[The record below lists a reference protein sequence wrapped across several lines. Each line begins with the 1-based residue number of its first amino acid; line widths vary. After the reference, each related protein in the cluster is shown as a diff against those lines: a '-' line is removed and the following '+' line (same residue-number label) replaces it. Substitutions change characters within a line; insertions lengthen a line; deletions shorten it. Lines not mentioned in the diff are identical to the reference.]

1 MAMDPRAR
9 FRDRKPSCTVQC
21 AVNQE
26 ILEHLQGKVMTA
38 PERVFKRGT
47 KPCLFGKGGTCCHV
61 CNMGPC
67 QIIEGVEEMRG
78 VCGATAATVASRNFC
93 RMVAG
98 GTSAHSDHGRGIA
111 EVFYETVHGETEDF
125 EIKDENKLR
134 LVAYYFGL
142 DPKKETREL
151 AREVA
156 VEALKQFGQQKGPL
170 AFVKRAPEKRQA
182 KWQELG
188 VVPRGVDREVVELLH
203 RTTVGVDQ
211 DFRSLLKAS
220 VRCALA
226 DGWGGSMLAT
236 ELQDILFGTPV
247 PIRATVNLGVLKED
261 MVNVTVHG
269 HEPEVA
275 EALAMAAQDP
285 EIIKEAQKVGAK
297 GINLAGICCTGNEVL
312 MRRGIPI
319 AGSFVQQEMALATG
333 AVEAMIV
340 DVQCIMQNVATVAQ
354 AFHTAVITVSDKAEI
369 EGAMHIPFDHQ
380 HPVES
385 AKKILREAI
394 SRFPKRDKARVY
406 IPKNKMDVVAGFSH
420 ETILYI
426 LGGRFRA
433 SYKPLN
439 ENIINGRILGVA
451 AIVGCDNFRV
461 FDEVHVELA
470 KELIANNVLVVAT
483 GCAATGL
490 GRAGLLS
497 PEAAS
502 LAGDSLREVLEAVGC
517 PPVLHMGSCVDNS
530 RILIALTEM
539 VNTGGLGEDID
550 ELPAVGCA
558 PQWMSEK
565 AVAIGNYFVGSGAC
579 VVFGPN
585 FPTEKSQVAT
595 DYLFHEF
602 KNIFGAHW
610 LVARSAKEFAAV
622 MIDKI
627 NEKRKNLGID
637 KPKPRILFD
646 MAMRRALESP
656 KVTSPFHGLG
666 CFGPT
671 HLRVEEE
678 EEKAA

>member
-1 MAMDPRAR
+1 MEPRL
-9 FRDRKPSCTVQC
+9 KKKESCLSCV
-21 AVNQE
+21 VNQDVYE
-26 ILEHLQGKVMTA
+26 KIQGKVLTA
-38 PERVFKRGT
+38 PDRVGKRGT

-78 VCGATAATVASRNFC
+78 VCGATAATVAARNFC
-93 RMVAG
+93 RMVAAG
-98 GTSAHSDHGRGIA
+98 SSAHSDHGRGIA
-111 EVFYETVHGETEDF
+111 EVFYATVHGEAEDF
-125 EIKDENKLR
+125 EIKDEKKLR
-134 LVAYYFGL
+134 MVAYYFGL
-142 DPKKETREL
+142 DHKKPVKEL
-151 AREVA
+151 AKEVA
-156 VEALKQFGQQKGPL
+156 VKALEEFGKQHGEL
-170 AFVKRAPEKRQA
+170 AFIKRAPEKRQEIWR
-182 KWQELG
+182 KLG
-188 VVPRGVDREVVELLH
+188 VVPRGVDREVVEMLH

-211 DFRSLLKAS
+211 DYRSLLKAS

-226 DGWGGSMLAT
+226 DGWGGSMIAT
-236 ELQDILFGTPV
+236 ELQDILLGTPQ

-275 EALAMAAQDP
+275 EALAIAAQDP
-285 EIIKEAQKVGAK
+285 EILEEAKKVGAK

-319 AGSFVQQEMALATG
+319 AGSFVQQELALATG

-354 AFHTAVITVSDKAEI
+354 AYHTAVITVSDKAEI
-369 EGAMHIPFDHQ
+369 EGAMHMPFDHH

-394 SRFPKRDKARVY
+394 SRFPKRDKSAVY
-406 IPKNKMDVVAGFSH
+406 IPKDKMDVVAGFSH

-439 ENIINGRILGVA
+439 ENIINGRILGLA

-461 FDEVHVELA
+461 FERTHAELA
-470 KELIANNVLVVAT
+470 KELIANNILVVVT
-483 GCAATGL
+483 GCAATAIA
-490 GRAGLLS
+490 REGLLS

-539 VNTGGLGEDID
+539 VHAGGLGEDLD
-550 ELPAVGCA
+550 DLPAIGCA

-602 KNIFGAHW
+602 YNIFGAPW
-610 LVARSAKEFAAV
+610 VVARDAKDFAAV

-627 NEKRKNLGID
+627 KEKRKRLGID

-646 MAMRRALESP
+646 MAMRRALEAP
-656 KVTSPFHGLG
+656 KVSPFHGLG

-678 EEKAA
+678 AEA